1 MLLVMPEAT
10 VMGFDYGERWTG
22 VAIGDCGPRMAHPLT
37 TIDARADRDRMR
49 SIADLVRDWQ
59 PAEFVVGMPTRDDG
73 LDHALAATVRL
84 FGAALETQFGR
95 PVHYVDERLS
105 SAAAAESLR
114 AAGRGGRADKHLTHP
129 LAAQH
134 ILQDWLD
141 AYLAPDIP
149 DDHSARR

>member
-1 MLLVMPEAT
+1 MA
-10 VMGFDYGERWTG
+10 FDFGERWTG

-37 TIDARADRDRMR
+37 TIDARASADRMR
-49 SIADLVRDWQ
+49 SIAALVRDWQ
-59 PAEFVVGMPTRDDG
+59 PGEFVVGMPTRDDG
-73 LDHALAATVRL
+73 AEHALAAAVRQ
-84 FGAALETQFGR
+84 FGAGLEAQFGR

-129 LAAQH
+129 IAAQH

-141 AYLAPDIP
+141 AGLVPDASDGSHVHAPQ
-149 DDHSARR
+149 R

>member
-1 MLLVMPEAT
+1 MARTADTSGLAEHR
-10 VMGFDYGERWTG
+10 GNNFD
-22 VAIGDCGPRMAHPLT
+22 IL
-37 TIDARADRDRMR
+37 
-49 SIADLVRDWQ
+49 
-59 PAEFVVGMPTRDDG
+59 
-73 LDHALAATVRL
+73 RL